1 MSNIGFWTG
10 ATGMK
15 AFQSK
20 LDVVAHNIANVNT
33 TGYKTRRASFDDL
46 LRSRINTNVDGNHL
60 VGHGVKQEYVDNI
73 MGQSALNETGYEL
86 DFALNGEGFFG
97 IDVGGGQ
104 REYTRNGAFNLS
116 VEGNG
121 AALVT
126 NDGHYVLDR
135 NGQHIVLPFENG
147 SLNTEGLAERL
158 GVWGFEN
165 QYGLESQNNARYT
178 VSENSGDPIL
188 LGQGGANARTYEVRQ
203 FYLEF
208 SSVDLSREMVEVI
221 QAQRAFQMNSRVV
234 QTNDQINEELNNL
247 R

>member
-1 MSNIGFWTG
+1 MSDIGFWTG
-10 ATGMK
+10 ASGMT
-15 AFQSK
+15 AYQSK

-46 LRSRINTNVDGNHL
+46 LRNRINTNVEGNHL

-73 MGQSALNETGYEL
+73 MGQSALNETGYLL
-86 DFALNGEGFFG
+86 DFAINGEGYFG
-97 IDVGGGQ
+97 IDVNGQ
-104 REYTRNGAFNLS
+104 REYTRNGSFNIS
-116 VEGNG
+116 VEGNS
-121 AALVT
+121 ATLVT
-126 NDGHYVLDR
+126 NDGQYVLDK

-147 SLNTEGLAERL
+147 SVNTDGLTERL

-165 QYGLESQNNARYT
+165 QFGLESQNNARFT
-178 VSENSGDPIL
+178 VSDNSGEAIL

-203 FYLEF
+203 YYLEM
-208 SSVDLSREMVEVI
+208 SSVELSREMVEVI

-234 QTNDQINEELNNL
+234 QTADQINEEINNL